1 MTNLNFLIEIYLLLI
16 KLLNKKVVMRKLRT
30 IPNIYG
36 DISKILLNNESKSNY
51 LFPFLL
57 FI

>member
-36 DISKILLNNESKSNY
+36 DISKI
-51 LFPFLL
+51 
-57 FI
+57 